1 MRRTERFRLALVL
14 GLWFPMA
21 LVRAGPDGRD
31 AAASAP
37 QAPQAGQAGP
47 TVRVLALQSL
57 QWQGRQARL
66 QLLLRVRN
74 PSAWSV
80 TLRDIRFTCSFNGT
94 SAARGHGL
102 AALALPARGAADVPV
117 DLSIDSDALLQVL
130 ATLPPDGEVRYVLKG
145 DAEIG
150 YTMLRVP
157 FDDQGSVSLNVR

>member
-1 MRRTERFRLALVL
+1 MRRTEWLRLVLALC
-14 GLWFPMA
+14 LWLPQA
-21 LVRAGPDGRD
+21 LVCAAPDGVG
-31 AAASAP
+31 AGASAP
-37 QAPQAGQAGP
+37 QASGAGP
-47 TVRVLALQSL
+47 TVRVLAMQAL

-66 QLLLRVRN
+66 RLLLRVRN

-94 SAARGHGL
+94 SAARGRGM

-117 DLSIDSDALLQVL
+117 DLTINSDAMLQVL
-130 ATLPPDGEVRYVLKG
+130 ATLPPDGVVRYVLKG

-157 FDDQGSVSLNVR
+157 FDDQGSVALSVH